1 MASQN
6 PDESQGNAE
15 EVPLSSYELREIRR
29 LMQQYKDDQ
38 SKQSNNVSSPPSS
51 QPDISSKATTIQKLS
66 KFKKFAP
73 KPFKEAK
80 MPNEAEEW
88 LEELEAVL
96 EALHTEEEDKMIFTE
111 FLLQGEARLWWK
123 MEKDKKE
130 GKDHLWKE
138 FQELFLRRYFP
149 VSVHERKRK
158 EFLYLTQ
165 GNKSVMEY
173 DREFTKL
180 SRFARSLVA
189 TEKDK
194 VERFVNGLRLSL
206 QKDVAL
212 CELSSHA
219 EALDK
224 ALKAE

>member
-1 MASQN
+1 M
-6 PDESQGNAE
+6 
-15 EVPLSSYELREIRR
+15 
-29 LMQQYKDDQ
+29 
-38 SKQSNNVSSPPSS
+38 
-51 QPDISSKATTIQKLS
+51 
-66 KFKKFAP
+66 
-73 KPFKEAK
+73 
-80 MPNEAEEW
+80 
-88 LEELEAVL
+88 L

-130 GKDHLWKE
+130 GKYHLWKE

-149 VSVHERKRK
+149 ISVHERKRK

-173 DREFTKL
+173 DRKFTKL
-180 SRFARSLVA
+180 SRFARSLVV

-206 QKDVAL
+206 QDLAL

-224 ALKAE
+224 ALKAEWVRE